1 MKDENKT
8 STGDVSENNLE
19 YSFDFAGA
27 TNDDSTNATATNTEE
42 GERKLVDVSVPVMD
56 ASENNSTVSA
66 ESSSP
71 ASSQVEVV
79 SEPFADNSVSS
90 QETVSE
96 TSADNSVSS
105 QETVSESSV
114 DNSVSSQEG
123 VSSEAQDESDGK
135 GTFGFIMVIV
145 VIIAAF
151 IAALP
156 FIIKTLG

>member
-105 QETVSESSV
+105 QE
-114 DNSVSSQEG
+114 G
-123 VSSEAQDESDGK
+123 VSSEAQDDSDGK

>member
-27 TNDDSTNATATNTEE
+27 TNDDSTGATSTEE
-42 GERKLVDVSVPVMD
+42 GERKLVDVSVPVMN
-56 ASENNSTVSA
+56 ANENNSTVSA

-71 ASSQVEVV
+71 VSSQVEAV
-79 SEPFADNSVSS
+79 SEPLADNSVSS
-90 QETVSE
+90 QGTVSEPSADNSVSGQETVSE
-96 TSADNSVSS
+96 PSADNSVSS
-105 QETVSESSV
+105 QETVS
-114 DNSVSSQEG
+114 
-123 VSSEAQDESDGK
+123 SEVQDESNGK

-156 FIIKTLG
+156 FIIKALG